1 VGVQRDSSFSE
12 GFQQDLS
19 DSHDDL
25 VTKVFEDKNLSTVF
39 SVSENN
45 PLQQQMGQYW
55 EADLWRKPISD
66 KYEQCIDRDKS
77 YKSPGEHT
85 NGYLLINANGG
96 LNQMRAGVSE
106 DPFLS
111 HYISNLFS

>member
-1 VGVQRDSSFSE
+1 VGVQRDTSFSE

-25 VTKVFEDKNLSTVF
+25 VTKVSKDKNLLTDF

-45 PLQQQMGQYW
+45 PQQQQQQMGQYW

-77 YKSPGEHT
+77 YKCKVSLHLSIFSI
-85 NGYLLINANGG
+85 YII
-96 LNQMRAGVSE
+96 GVK
-106 DPFLS
+106 
-111 HYISNLFS
+111 